1 MLCFLAGSARSINAP
16 TVLRRAAH
24 PCRTA
29 RVGHTRR
36 TKTRCPPDA
45 HGRYQ
50 WSITPQSRAHHLA
63 IRRKQEGAGPGQPG
77 LQRSCQGSAV
87 GRRHHLRAYPCGL
100 PLSLGGH
107 RRLQPSRRR
116 LVHGQ
121 PPAKRTGHR
130 RPRHGPW
137 NAQTPRGDPPQRPGI
152 AVHLGGLRQK
162 MQTGRGQTLNGFG
175 RRLLRQRAVREL
187 LRQPGM
193 RTARSQ
199 ALYHQ
204 GRRQTRPVP
213 IHRGLLQHPE
223 KTLFPWI
230 PLTHELRKEV
240 QENCLNP
247 KP

>member
-1 MLCFLAGSARSINAP
+1 MLLSRIRSIHQRSYGTYGAP
-16 TVLRRAAH
+16 RIHAELRESGICAGRKRVARLMRMAAISGVSRRRAV
-24 PCRTA
+24 RTTWRSEESRKA
-29 RVGHTRR
+29 
-36 TKTRCPPDA
+36 PDF
-45 HGRYQ
+45 
-50 WSITPQSRAHHLA
+50 
-63 IRRKQEGAGPGQPG
+63 GQPG
-77 LQRSCQGSAV
+77 FQRSSQGSAV

-107 RRLQPSRRR
+107 RRLQRSRRR

-152 AVHLGGLRQK
+152 AVHLGGLRQRL
-162 MQTGRGQTLNGFG
+162 QTGRGQILNGFG
-175 RRLLRQRAVREL
+175 RRLQRQRPVREL

-230 PLTHELRKEV
+230 PLTHEPRKEV